1 MNDPATTIS
10 PKVIAGIVVSGG
22 LTVIL
27 AVITAVTP
35 EMLTSLGSWGV
46 LVYAGI
52 ASLGGFLAGY
62 LKGDPL
68 RK

>member
-62 LKGDPL
+62 MKGDPL